1 VKNLLHLVAA
11 FLLGIHVLGC
21 GLPPSN
27 IAPVRGRVTLG
38 GEPLVGGNV
47 LFMPTSVGKPSRGQ
61 IQPDGSFLMTT
72 KAEFDGAVIGR
83 HEVEIHNA
91 EFATPLRYEAD
102 QTRRRLLAKPRVVVV
117 EHGENLIDLSY

>member
-72 KAEFDGAVIGR
+72 KAE
-83 HEVEIHNA
+83 VEIHNA